1 MKEMDKDLDLGNEVS
16 DVFLDQAYHEEAKI
30 DRRIQMDDT
39 SFGKQKKKL
48 HELTNRLEKLGI

>member
-1 MKEMDKDLDLGNEVS
+1 MDKDLDLGNEVS

-39 SFGKQKKKL
+39 SFGKEKKKL